1 MDARIL
7 EAFHRSLLESVK
19 DADLPL
25 EPSDYQRN
33 YLHEYVCDEF
43 QLGLKQSSF
52 KKIGKLLEAA
62 ARDGVISYEM
72 PSGKGDHKVITFI
85 NRKSEM

>member
-1 MDARIL
+1 MDSRIL

-19 DADLPL
+19 DSDLPL

-43 QLGLKQSSF
+43 QLNLKHSSF
-52 KKIGKLLEAA
+52 KKIGRLLEAA
-62 ARDGVISYEM
+62 ASDEVI
-72 PSGKGDHKVITFI
+72 
-85 NRKSEM
+85 